1 MHKGPWSLGVHGVHK
16 GNCKSVFFFLSGG
29 RLGRTCSVWLHLG
42 FENIRPRVFGPKEA
56 RGSSAVDFRPNSPF
70 GVRGQCVR
78 PRTDLFEG
86 KSALWRKEKDG

>member
-1 MHKGPWSLGVHGVHK
+1 MHYSISRGKPRK
-16 GNCKSVFFFLSGG
+16 FFLHFLEAS
-29 RLGRTCSVWLHLG
+29 LGRTCSVWLHLG

-56 RGSSAVDFRPNSPF
+56 RGSSAVDFRPNFPF